1 MRDRERER
9 YLSSPPVFFLR
20 SKFVRAFSFPPNFF
34 DFRVSY
40 FRVSKKERTRKL
52 PPPPPFF
59 FLLPSLLLRERER
72 VRERRAFLSSLSS
85 VILDDDDDED
95 EEEEE
100 DVVFFFSNPSAATF
114 LCVERAHTN
123 FDCHPKVPEL
133 EKDIIIITPRCFVV
147 VSNASRPRFPPPV
160 GDAWLGRTCAL
171 GE

>member
-1 MRDRERER
+1 M
-9 YLSSPPVFFLR
+9 
-20 SKFVRAFSFPPNFF
+20 
-34 DFRVSY
+34 
-40 FRVSKKERTRKL
+40 
-52 PPPPPFF
+52 
-59 FLLPSLLLRERER
+59 
-72 VRERRAFLSSLSS
+72 RERRAFLSSLSS